1 MREETPSGHGGD
13 ELNLVDIAVV
23 VLVIVAAFRGWRRGL
38 LGQAFEL
45 GGGFLGLIVGL
56 FLGPRVAR
64 LFTQQP
70 EFLGAMIVLLVIFV
84 ALSVGQ
90 TVGFFIGHR
99 FGGYARRA
107 RLGEVDQGLGSA
119 FGIVV
124 ILIAFWLVGSMLVS
138 GPTRTIA
145 RAFERSA
152 ILDTL
157 NRSLPQP
164 PDVLARVRHYLST
177 SGFPEVFSGFPRP
190 IGGPVALPSNRE
202 AQQAIRAADQS
213 TVRIVVPACGGTQ
226 LGSGWIA
233 AQDTVVTNAHVVAGG
248 DEVTVQDPQGGDR
261 SGRVVLFDPR
271 TDIAII
277 RVAGLA
283 GGPLPLDTTDYDTGT
298 QGATLGYPG
307 DREGQ
312 LVPHRAAVRAQFDAV
327 GKDIYGRQDARRD
340 VYEIRSPVRQGDSG
354 GPFVLPSGEVAGV
367 IFAASTSDANTGYAL
382 TGTEVED
389 EIQEGSGRTEPTS
402 TGECTR

>member
-1 MREETPSGHGGD
+1 M
-13 ELNLVDIAVV
+13 VIVIAV
-23 VLVIVAAFRGWRRGL
+23 VAAFRGWRRGL

-45 GGGFLGLIVGL
+45 GGGLLGLVAGL
-56 FLGPRVAR
+56 FLGPIVAR
-64 LFTQQP
+64 VFTQQP
-70 EFLGAMIVLLVIFV
+70 ELLGAMIVLLVLFF
-84 ALSVGQ
+84 ALSLGQ
-90 TVGFFIGHR
+90 TVGFFVGHR

-119 FGIVV
+119 FGIGV
-124 ILIAFWLVGSMLVS
+124 ILIVFWLVGSLLVS

-157 NRSLPQP
+157 NRTFPQP
-164 PDVLARVRHYLST
+164 PDVLATVRQYLNT
-177 SGFPEVFSGFPRP
+177 SGFPQVFSNFPRP
-190 IGGPVALPSNRE
+190 IGGPVALPSGRQ
-202 AQQAIRAADQS
+202 AQRAVDAADQS

-226 LGSGWIA
+226 LGSGWVA

-248 DEVTVQDPQGGDR
+248 DEVTVQDPQNGDL

-277 RVAGLA
+277 RASGLA
-283 GGPLPLDTTDYDTGT
+283 GGPLPLDTTDHDSGT
-298 QGATLGYPG
+298 PGATLGYPG
-307 DREGQ
+307 DRNGR
-312 LVPHRAAVRAQFDAV
+312 LVAHRAAVRAQFDAV
-327 GKDIYGRQDARRD
+327 GKDIYGRQDARRE

-367 IFAASTSDANTGYAL
+367 IFAASTSDASTGYAL
-382 TGTEVED
+382 TGGEVED
-389 EIQEGSGRTEPTS
+389 EIQEGSGRSEPTS
-402 TGECTR
+402 TGGCTR